1 MKYLL
6 NASEAGTNACSLYA
20 VRMEANY
27 QPADAGPTPL
37 AVTFDWSERQAD
49 RSLVERWHTQV
60 VDQLPAKYVINVGGE
75 DVPVVNWLRVVP
87 ATKHTTQYSD
97 GRDVGGEKFRWRW
110 ATYGT
115 NLAVGKPYTV
125 SLPSNDNWSAGDLE
139 GKKLTD
145 GVVGPPFAGG
155 VYPMYSLGW
164 NQGQTPEI
172 TVDLGSP
179 QTCAAFRISAGGGW
193 PWWDGL
199 KGEVQDEVEVLTSLD
214 GAQYTPCGR
223 MDMNPRRKD
232 IPINHMLPDDETLT
246 AYLFTLAPPQ
256 PAQARYVRFAITAK
270 RMICV
275 SEVQVLDSIKYE
287 PFDLRIALPDSGG
300 TTPSGRP

>member
-1 MKYLL
+1 L
-6 NASEAGTNACSLYA
+6 SGSAGKVSSY
-20 VRMEANY
+20 
-27 QPADAGPTPL
+27 
-37 AVTFDWSERQAD
+37 DWSERQAD

-125 SLPSNDNWSAGDLE
+125 SLPSNDNWGAGDPE

-164 NQGQTPEI
+164 
-172 TVDLGSP
+172 
-179 QTCAAFRISAGGGW
+179 
-193 PWWDGL
+193 
-199 KGEVQDEVEVLTSLD
+199 
-214 GAQYTPCGR
+214 
-223 MDMNPRRKD
+223 
-232 IPINHMLPDDETLT
+232 
-246 AYLFTLAPPQ
+246 
-256 PAQARYVRFAITAK
+256 
-270 RMICV
+270 
-275 SEVQVLDSIKYE
+275 
-287 PFDLRIALPDSGG
+287 
-300 TTPSGRP
+300 